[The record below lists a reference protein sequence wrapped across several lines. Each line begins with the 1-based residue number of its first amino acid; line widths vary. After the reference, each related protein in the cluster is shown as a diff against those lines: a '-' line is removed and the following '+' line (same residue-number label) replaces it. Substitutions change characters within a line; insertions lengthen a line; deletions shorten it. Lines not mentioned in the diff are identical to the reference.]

1 LTRRR
6 KTRNEEKGKR
16 QVLSGG
22 TKKVK
27 VEVNQIFNERCGVK
41 EMEKQTRTP
50 ILSVLGHID
59 HGKTTLLDNIRGT
72 AIAAK
77 EAGRVTQHIGATEI
91 PIDTIKKICEPLKR
105 DWTGIEVPGLLF
117 IDTPGHHAFAS
128 LRKRGGALAD
138 VAVVV
143 VDVLEGFQPQTYES
157 LNILRLLKTPF
168 VIALNKIDRIKGWN
182 SKSEPFCIN
191 YKDQPEYAQEA
202 LDARIYE
209 IVGDLYDKG
218 FSADRYD
225 RIRDFSRTV
234 CIVPVCAKSG
244 EGIAD
249 LLLVLIGLSQKF
261 FERTL
266 RIHLEEAGVGTILEK
281 KEERGLGTTIDVI
294 LYDGQLSVGD
304 TIVVG
309 STEEEP
315 IVTKVKAL
323 LKPRALQEIRTEQRF
338 KRVRSVNAASGVKI
352 VAPGLE
358 NALPGSRVRVSKQGK
373 DKLERVIKEMKG
385 EIEEMKMETSPEGII
400 IKADTMG
407 SLEALALELKGE
419 GIEKIKKAEVG
430 SISKRDIIDATTVKD
445 RYLGVILGFNV
456 DLLPDAKEIALAN
469 RIPVFISD
477 VIYRMIQEYANWMK
491 QEREKEKRELMDRL
505 TTPAK
510 IKILP
515 GCVFRQSKPA
525 IVGVEVLGGKI
536 KTGVKLIRADGVGIG
551 AINEIQD
558 KGESIKSAEQGM
570 QVAISMKKPTVGR
583 QIKEN
588 DVLYVDISDEEIK
601 MLKGL
606 LSVDEEEVLEELLE
620 IKKEKSES

>member
-1 LTRRR
+1 
-6 KTRNEEKGKR
+6 
-16 QVLSGG
+16 
-22 TKKVK
+22 
-27 VEVNQIFNERCGVK
+27 
-41 EMEKQTRTP
+41 MEKQTRTP

-182 SKSEPFCIN
+182 SKSIPFCIN
-191 YKDQPEYAQEA
+191 YKDQPEYAQES

-225 RIRDFSRTV
+225 RIQDFSRTV

-304 TIVVG
+304 TLVVG

-315 IVTKVKAL
+315 IVTRVKAL

-338 KRVRSVNAASGVKI
+338 KRVRRVNAASGVKI

-373 DKLERVIKEMKG
+373 DELERVIKEIKG

-445 RYLGVILGFNV
+445 RYLSVILGFNV

-477 VIYRMIQEYANWMK
+477 VIYRLIEDYENWMRG
-491 QEREKEKRELMDRL
+491 EREKEKRELMDRL

-525 IVGVEVLGGKI
+525 IFGIEVLGGKI

-551 AINEIQD
+551 VINEIQD

-620 IKKEKSES
+620 IRGKKIKI

>member
-1 LTRRR
+1 M
-6 KTRNEEKGKR
+6 EE
-16 QVLSGG
+16 
-22 TKKVK
+22 
-27 VEVNQIFNERCGVK
+27 QI
-41 EMEKQTRTP
+41 RTP

-91 PIDTIKKICEPLKR
+91 PIETIKKICAPLKR
-105 DWTGIEVPGLLF
+105 DWTGIEIPGLLF

-128 LRKRGGALAD
+128 LRKRGSALAD

-143 VDVLEGFQPQTYES
+143 VDVMEGFQPQTYES

-168 VIALNKIDRIKGWN
+168 VVALNKIDRIKGWN
-182 SKSEPFCIN
+182 SKPKPFCIN
-191 YKDQPEYAQEA
+191 YKDQPEYARKA

-225 RIRDFSRTV
+225 RINDFSRNV
-234 CIVPVCAKSG
+234 GIVPVCAKTR

-266 RIHLEEAGVGTILEK
+266 CVHLEEAGVGTILEK

-294 LYDGQLSVGD
+294 LYDGTLSVGD

-309 STEEEP
+309 SIEEEP

-323 LKPRALQEIRTEQRF
+323 LKPRALQEIRAEQRF
-338 KRVRSVNAASGVKI
+338 ERVKRMNAASGVKI
-352 VAPGLE
+352 VAPGIE
-358 NALPGSRVRVSKQGK
+358 SALPGSQVRVVEE
-373 DKLERVIKEMKG
+373 DVLESVAKEMKG
-385 EIEEMKMETSPEGII
+385 EVEEMKMETSPEGII

-430 SISKRDIIDATTVKD
+430 SISKRDITDAVTIKD
-445 RYLGVILGFNV
+445 SYLRVILGFNV
-456 DLLPDAKEIALAN
+456 DILPDAKEIALEN
-469 RIPVFISD
+469 GIPVFISD
-477 VIYRMIQEYANWMK
+477 VIYQLIENYKNWVK
-491 QEREKEKRELMDRL
+491 KEKEKEKREFMERL

-510 IKILP
+510 VKILP

-525 IVGVEVLGGKI
+525 IFGVEVLGGKI
-536 KTGVKLIRADGVGIG
+536 KTGVKLIKADGARIG

-558 KGESIKSAEQGM
+558 KGESIKKAVEGM

-583 QIKEN
+583 QINEK
-588 DVLYVDISDEEIK
+588 DVLYVDITEEEMKEMK
-601 MLKGL
+601 MLSGL
-606 LSVDEEEVLEELLE
+606 LSADEEELLE
-620 IKKEKSES
+620 ELMRIRRGKNVR

>member
-1 LTRRR
+1 M
-6 KTRNEEKGKR
+6 EGQE
-16 QVLSGG
+16 Q
-22 TKKVK
+22 
-27 VEVNQIFNERCGVK
+27 ERI
-41 EMEKQTRTP
+41 RTP

-72 AIAAK
+72 TITAK

-91 PIDTIKKICEPLKR
+91 PIELIKKICEPLRK

-117 IDTPGHHAFAS
+117 IDTPGHQAFVS

-143 VDVLEGFQPQTYES
+143 VDVMEGFQPQTYES

-168 VIALNKIDRIKGWN
+168 VVALNKIDRIKGWN
-182 SKSEPFCIN
+182 STKRPFILN
-191 YKDQPEYAQEA
+191 YDDQPEYARAA

-225 RIRDFSRTV
+225 RIKDFSRNV
-234 CIVPVCAKSG
+234 GIVPVCAKTG

-261 FERTL
+261 FEKVL
-266 RIHLEEAGVGTILEK
+266 RVHLEEAGVGTILEK
-281 KEERGLGTTIDVI
+281 KEEKGLGTTIDVI
-294 LYDGQLSVGD
+294 LYDGKLSVGD

-309 STEEEP
+309 STEEDP

-338 KRVRSVNAASGVKI
+338 LRIKSVNAASGMKI
-352 VAPGLE
+352 VAPGIE
-358 NALPGSRVRVSKQGK
+358 NALPGAQVRVAGPGQ
-373 DKLERVIKEMKG
+373 DELESVVRIMKG
-385 EIEEMKMETSPEGII
+385 ETAKLKMEASLSPEGII
-400 IKADTMG
+400 IKTDTMG
-407 SLEALALELKGE
+407 SLEALAMELKTE
-419 GIEKIKKAEVG
+419 GIEKIKKAAVG
-430 SISKRDIIDATTVKD
+430 NISRRDVIDATTTGD
-445 RYLGVILGFNV
+445 RYLSVILGFNV
-456 DLLPDAKEIALAN
+456 DILPDAKAAALEN
-469 RIPVFISD
+469 GIPVFISD
-477 VIYRMIQEYANWMK
+477 VIYRLIEDYKNWVK
-491 QEREKEKRELMDRL
+491 EERDKEKRELVDRL

-525 IVGVEVLGGKI
+525 IFGIEVLGGKI
-536 KTGVKLIRADGVGIG
+536 KTGVKLIKSDGTRIG

-558 KGESIKSAEQGM
+558 KGGSIKKAVVPM

-588 DVLYVDISDEEIK
+588 DVLYVDITEEEMK
-601 MLKGL
+601 ELKTSMGKGL
-606 LSVDEEEVLEELLE
+606 LSADEEEILEELE
-620 IKKEKSES
+620 RIKGKNPKSER